1 MDCGLDES
9 NNSNASDVHINAD
22 KFSALFD
29 DLVVRHF

>member
-22 KFSALFD
+22 KFGELFD
-29 DLVVRHF
+29 EA